1 MVRSDRAVDKLEV
14 WIFLGTKKFKKKKRF
29 CSVQDVIGTTAVC
42 LLPGPV
48 VFFLKK
54 TKTNLTK
61 KASQTVSCCSSSLY
75 KGYTPGSFF
84 VLGVFVIVSMSVT
97 DTKVQELSFS

>member
-1 MVRSDRAVDKLEV
+1 MVRSDRTVDKLEV
-14 WIFLGTKKFKKKKRF
+14 WIFLGTKKKKKKRF

-61 KASQTVSCCSSSLY
+61 KHPKLCPVAPALYTRDTLLAVFLFWGFLSSF
-75 KGYTPGSFF
+75 PC
-84 VLGVFVIVSMSVT
+84 
-97 DTKVQELSFS
+97 Q